1 MAGLRILCLG
11 GFEATCDGEPLEGF
25 ESRKVR
31 ALLVYLVCQRDRRR
45 QSREHLASLLWSD
58 RDDEAA
64 RRNLRQAVYN
74 LNQVFSQA
82 AGSGDDDR
90 RVLAD
95 SNHVYLSPDFDAWV
109 DVTAFESALHLG
121 TGAVRDPGQLA
132 EAVSVYRGEFLE
144 GFGTSKAEDFDDWMG
159 AEARRLREAY
169 IEALRALIE
178 SFVERGEL
186 RFGIPYARR
195 LADVDPLSEE
205 AHRYLIRLYA
215 STGRRGRALRQY
227 QLLEQNLR
235 EELGVEPSAA
245 SQALVREVLVGADPA
260 AEESDDDPVG
270 PILPLVGREQ
280 ELDVLRAELAR
291 VQRGEARCTLIH
303 GKPGH
308 GKTRLVKSFL
318 HAATRRSETWILLG
332 RCDHELPTAYDPFP
346 QMLAGL
352 LEYQDDSGQEPGEGQ
367 GEDPR
372 ENPRENTVEPEIEA
386 QDLAD
391 LVRLRP
397 DLYALRPDVQLD
409 LTARHGSPAGA
420 VRRAIAGLLAS
431 GHSVVLFVDQIH
443 DAPRESVELL
453 ENLFTTHRSDRLWIL
468 GASARA
474 EIDLPVG
481 LSEHCESLWLSP
493 LTPADLTQAA
503 ESLVS
508 ESSDSEALAAYL
520 KPRVLGHPLRLVELL
535 NTLWSRGGL
544 RGHDAGSWRLERRF
558 SRGSWD
564 RESTGDLVRDRVQ
577 RLPTSAR
584 RLATLA
590 SVLGHRFDRKVLE
603 LAADEHPGVVEIALE
618 ILLEK
623 WVIRQAADAWASGR
637 RESDLALWGRG
648 NRGRFEF
655 AHEAIRVGLYK
666 SVQPKRAKVLHSQA
680 ADAMLRL
687 YDVDQG
693 LHGSEIA
700 WQLRRAG
707 RDREA
712 VPHLLAAM
720 ERARKLGAV
729 GTLQHLRRQVRDVL
743 TRIGDSDADELQRWR
758 SEFEHYDTG
767 TGGISREV
775 IVSLT
780 TGR

>member
-1 MAGLRILCLG
+1 MAGIRLLCLG
-11 GFEATCDGEPLEGF
+11 GFEATYDGEPLEGF

-31 ALLVYLVCQRDRRR
+31 ALLVYLIGQRDRR

-74 LNQVFSQA
+74 LNQVFQVVS
-82 AGSGDDDR
+82 SGDDDR
-90 RVLAD
+90 MVLAD
-95 SNHVYLSPDFDAWV
+95 SNHVYLSPEFDAWI
-109 DVTAFESALHLG
+109 DVAAFESALSLG
-121 TGAVRDPGQLA
+121 TGGAIRDPGQLA

-144 GFGTSKAEDFDDWMG
+144 GFGTSKAEEFDDWM
-159 AEARRLREAY
+159 ATEARRLRELY

-178 SFVERGEL
+178 SFVDRGEL

-235 EELGVEPSAA
+235 EELGVRPSPA
-245 SQALVREVLVGADPA
+245 SQALAEEVLVGADPA
-260 AEESDDDPVG
+260 GDESDDDPVG
-270 PILPLVGREQ
+270 PILPLVGRER
-280 ELDVLRAELAR
+280 EVEMLRGELAR
-291 VQRGEARCTLIH
+291 VQRGEARCTLVH

-308 GKTRLVKSFL
+308 GKTRLVKTFL
-318 HAATRRSETWILLG
+318 HSSTQRSDTWILFG

-352 LEYQDDSGQEPGEGQ
+352 LEYQDESGV
-367 GEDPR
+367 DPDMG
-372 ENPRENTVEPEIEA
+372 TPEIEA
-386 QDLAD
+386 KDLAD

-397 DLYALRPDVQLD
+397 DLHALRPGVRLGAG
-409 LTARHGSPAGA
+409 TPVRSPVGA
-420 VRRAIAGLLAS
+420 VRRAVAGLLAS

-443 DAPRESVELL
+443 DAPRETLELL
-453 ENLFTTHRSDRLWIL
+453 EDLFTAHRSSRLWIL
-468 GASARA
+468 GATAQA
-474 EIDLPVG
+474 ENDLPSG

-493 LTPADLTQAA
+493 LTRADLTQAA
-503 ESLVS
+503 EGLVAEAS
-508 ESSDSEALAAYL
+508 EAEALANYL
-520 KPRVLGHPLRLVELL
+520 EPRVLGHPLRLVELL

-544 RGHDAGSWRLERRF
+544 RWQDAGSWRLERQF

-564 RESTGDLVRDRVQ
+564 RESTGDLVRDRVG

-603 LAADEHPGVVEIALE
+603 LAAEEHPGVVEIALE

-623 WVIRQAADAWASGR
+623 WVIRQAADAWAGGR
-637 RESDLALWGRG
+637 RESDLVLWGRG

-666 SVQPKRAKVLHSQA
+666 SIQPQRAKILHSHA
-680 ADAMLRL
+680 ADAMLRV
-687 YDVDQG
+687 YDVDRG

-720 ERARKLGAV
+720 HRARELGAV
-729 GTLQHLRRQVRDVL
+729 GTLQHLRRQVRGVL
-743 TRIGDSDADELQRWR
+743 TRVGEAEAGELEHWR
-758 SEFEHYDTG
+758 SEFSRYDTG
-767 TGGISREV
+767 TGGISREI

>member
-1 MAGLRILCLG
+1 MAALRILCLG
-11 GFEATCDGEPLEGF
+11 GFEATRDGEPLEGF

-31 ALLVYLVCQRDRRR
+31 ALLVYLVCQRDRR

-64 RRNLRQAVYN
+64 RRNLRQAIYN
-74 LNQVFSQA
+74 LNQVFHQA
-82 AGSGDDDR
+82 VGSGDEDR
-90 RVLAD
+90 MVLAE
-95 SNHVYLSPDFDAWV
+95 SNHVYLSPEFDGWV
-109 DVTAFESALHLG
+109 DVAAFESALSLG
-121 TGAVRDPGQLA
+121 TGGEVRDPGRLA
-132 EAVSVYRGEFLE
+132 DAVSVYRGEFLE
-144 GFGTSKAEDFDDWMG
+144 GFGTSKAEEFDDWMA
-159 AEARRLREAY
+159 AEARRLRELY

-245 SQALVREVLVGADPA
+245 SQALAREVLVGGDPA
-260 AEESDDDPVG
+260 NEESDDDPVG
-270 PILPLVGREQ
+270 PILPLVGRER
-280 ELDVLRAELAR
+280 ELALLRAELGR
-291 VQRGEARCTLIH
+291 VQRGEARCTLVH

-308 GKTRLVKSFL
+308 GKTRLIKTFL
-318 HAATRRSETWILLG
+318 HSSTKRSETWILLG

-352 LEYQDDSGQEPGEGQ
+352 LEYRDESGLDEAMES
-367 GEDPR
+367 R
-372 ENPRENTVEPEIEA
+372 ENESPAIETPEIAAE
-386 QDLAD
+386 DLTD

-397 DLYALRPDVQLD
+397 DLYDLRPDIQLD
-409 LTARHGSPAGA
+409 LATRFRSPAGA

-453 ENLFTTHRSDRLWIL
+453 EDLFATHRSDRLWIL
-468 GASARA
+468 GATARA
-474 EIDLPVG
+474 EIDLPGG

-493 LTPADLTQAA
+493 LTSGDLTQAA

-508 ESSDSEALAAYL
+508 ESSESEALAAYL
-520 KPRVLGHPLRLVELL
+520 EPRVLGHPLRLVELL

-544 RGHDAGSWRLERRF
+544 RGQEAGSWRLERRF
-558 SRGSWD
+558 SHGSWD
-564 RESTGDLVRDRVQ
+564 QESTGDLVRDRVQ

-603 LAADEHPGVVEIALE
+603 VAADEHPGVVEIALE

-666 SVQPKRAKVLHSQA
+666 SVQPERAKKLHGRA
-680 ADAMLRL
+680 ADAMLRV
-687 YDVDQG
+687 YEVDQG

-720 ERARKLGAV
+720 HRARRLGAV
-729 GTLQHLRRQVRDVL
+729 GTLQHLRRQVRGVL
-743 TRIGDSDADELQRWR
+743 TRVGDSDADELQRWR
-758 SEFEHYDTG
+758 SEFARYDTG